1 MGDINTDIYSQVTN
15 IIVTKGKLDHN
26 ITFDV
31 IKEYLLYNMDP
42 FNRFAYGIKDN
53 NGIKGCI
60 FRFDYNTDRP
70 YALWQN
76 IDTGEIHY
84 LLEKNELILEAIE
97 QKRRVSQFN
106 LFTSDEWG
114 FKKEVINPDYSFCE
128 SYYPGKKIET
138 TIYSTHNLYNAI
150 KEIKYDYLTSGSDSF
165 VNYPMVCV
173 KDVGERKITV
183 EETNSIKLEKDFL
196 ITIKGPNDEIFL
208 RKVVNGS
215 SLYSVY
221 YNLMIENRFFKN
233 QENRIGK

>member
-1 MGDINTDIYSQVTN
+1 MGDINTDIYSQLTN

-26 ITFDV
+26 MTFDV
-31 IKEYLLYNMDP
+31 IKEYLIYNMDA
-42 FNRFAYGIKDN
+42 FNRFAYGIKDD

-60 FRFDYNTDRP
+60 FRFDYTADKP
-70 YALWQN
+70 YDLWQN

-84 LLEKNELILEAIE
+84 LLENNEFILETIE
-97 QKRRVSQFN
+97 KKKRVSHFN
-106 LFTSDEWG
+106 MSTSDEWG
-114 FKKEVINPDYSFCE
+114 FKKEVINPEYSIYE

-138 TIYSTHNLYNAI
+138 TIYSTQNLYNAI

-173 KDVGERKITV
+173 KDNGERKIIV
-183 EETNSIKLEKDFL
+183 EETNSIKLEKDYL
-196 ITIKGPNDEIFL
+196 ITIKGSNDEIFL

-221 YNLMIENRFFKN
+221 YNLMIEYRFFKN
-233 QENRIGK
+233 QENRISK